1 MRALNLI
8 TIAFKY
14 VVRNRTRSILTVFG
28 VATGMFLFGTIETM
42 QDSLKNATE
51 ITANDTTLV
60 VYRENRYCP
69 STSRLPEYYK
79 DEIKKIKGVES
90 VIPVQIVVNNC
101 GTSLDVVVF
110 RGIPADR
117 INAISKNIEVLNG
130 SVNDW
135 LAREDGALIGANLA
149 QRRRLDVGDSFD
161 AAGVT
166 VVVSGI
172 IRSAESSQDD
182 NVAYVHLPFLQ
193 QASRV
198 GLGTVTQFLV
208 KVSDSSLLNSVSRQ
222 IDNRFKTES
231 EPTDTTPEKAFF
243 ASTAKELIEL
253 IGFSRWIGIASVFAV
268 IGLIANTILI
278 TVRSK
283 ISEHAILK
291 TIGYSQLSIS
301 WLIISE
307 AIILSVVGG
316 IGGIGGASIFLHL
329 QKITIGNEGLALAF
343 IPSFSVWLKGFS
355 LSLLLGIVAG
365 VYPAWLAGRQSIAS
379 NLRTA

>member
-130 SVNDW
+130 SVNEW
-135 LAREDGALIGANLA
+135 LTREDGALIGANLA

-208 KVSDSSLLNSVSRQ
+208 KVSDSSLLNSVCRQ

-278 TVRSK
+278 AVRSK

-307 AIILSVVGG
+307 AIILSVAGG

>member
-79 DEIKKIKGVES
+79 DEIKKIMGVES

-130 SVNDW
+130 SVNEW
-135 LAREDGALIGANLA
+135 LTREDGALIGANLA

-208 KVSDSSLLNSVSRQ
+208 KVSDSSLLDSVSRQ

-253 IGFSRWIGIASVFAV
+253 IDFSRWIGIASVFAV

-278 TVRSK
+278 AVRSK

-355 LSLLLGIVAG
+355 LSLLLGFVAG

>member
-14 VVRNRTRSILTVFG
+14 VVRNRTRSILTVLG

-110 RGIPADR
+110 RGIPVDR
-117 INAISKNIEVLNG
+117 INAISKNIAVLNG

-278 TVRSK
+278 AVRSK

-365 VYPAWLAGRQSIAS
+365 VYPAWLADRQSIAS

>member
-79 DEIKKIKGVES
+79 DEIKKFKGVES

-130 SVNDW
+130 SVNEW

-278 TVRSK
+278 AVRSK

-291 TIGYSQLSIS
+291 TIGYSQISIS

-307 AIILSVVGG
+307 AIILSVAGG

-355 LSLLLGIVAG
+355 LSLLLGFVAG

>member
-130 SVNDW
+130 SVNEW
-135 LAREDGALIGANLA
+135 LTREDGALIGANLA

-278 TVRSK
+278 AVRSK

-307 AIILSVVGG
+307 AIILSVAGG
-316 IGGIGGASIFLHL
+316 ITGIGGASIFLHL

>member
-79 DEIKKIKGVES
+79 DEIKKFKGVES

-130 SVNDW
+130 SVNEW
-135 LAREDGALIGANLA
+135 LTREDGALIGANLA

-278 TVRSK
+278 AVRSK